1 MLRKHNN
8 GYKECD
14 KKNLAGAGN
23 ILKAVLCG
31 EDRKLDRW
39 LYKSVILNGSFSVKD
54 TITVKVQ
61 IPIYKYKICYC
72 EVISTFPG
80 NKKSIRDVENYLQLI
95 AMDKKCL

>member
-8 GYKECD
+8 GYKERD
-14 KKNLAGAGN
+14 QKNLAGAGN

-39 LYKSVILNGSFSVKD
+39 LYKSVTLNGSFSVND

-72 EVISTFPG
+72 EVISTFP
-80 NKKSIRDVENYLQLI
+80 
-95 AMDKKCL
+95 

>member
-14 KKNLAGAGN
+14 QKNLAGAGN

-39 LYKSVILNGSFSVKD
+39 LYKSVTLYGSFSLKD
-54 TITVKVQ
+54 TITIRVQ
-61 IPIYKYKICYC
+61 IRIYKYKICYRK
-72 EVISTFPG
+72 VISTF
-80 NKKSIRDVENYLQLI
+80 L
-95 AMDKKCL
+95 

>member
-14 KKNLAGAGN
+14 QKNLAGAGN

-39 LYKSVILNGSFSVKD
+39 LYKSVTL
-54 TITVKVQ
+54 
-61 IPIYKYKICYC
+61 
-72 EVISTFPG
+72 
-80 NKKSIRDVENYLQLI
+80 NYLQLI